1 MNVLT
6 FARLIP
12 SSRAMVR
19 MRDALLMESTS
30 LLKVS
35 QPTSSTGLT
44 VCESRLRGLRKPF
57 FSLRV
62 PYKKGQACIRCRR
75 LLCQK
80 RFHQGGESLA
90 LCVGA
95 HLLVC
100 HLPSRAR
107 YFDLG

>member
-44 VCESRLRGLRKPF
+44 VC
-57 FSLRV
+57 
-62 PYKKGQACIRCRR
+62 
-75 LLCQK
+75 
-80 RFHQGGESLA
+80 
-90 LCVGA
+90 
-95 HLLVC
+95 
-100 HLPSRAR
+100 
-107 YFDLG
+107 